1 MTAGVDESMFGWSEW
16 FLGAAHREP
25 DLEVLHVP
33 PEQGSARDV
42 PPLLFI
48 HGAYTGAWCWHEHFL
63 GWFARHGFDAYAV
76 SLRGHGNSHGADALH
91 QAGLRDYVDDVRRVV
106 ADMPTPPVLVGHS
119 MGGMVIQKYLER
131 YSAPATVLM
140 ATVPPA
146 GLGPSMTRLMASD
159 PILFS
164 QIAMVQA
171 GARDL
176 VDTAN
181 AGRAVFSDDLDPELR
196 DIYGAR
202 MQPESQRALMDMT
215 FADLPRPWRMHL
227 PPMLVLGAARD
238 ALFSANETRRTA
250 RAYGAEHRVYAGM
263 AHAMMLEKGWA
274 DVARGIRDWV
284 RTQARALAA

>member
-1 MTAGVDESMFGWSEW
+1 MLLWPDW
-16 FLGAAHREP
+16 FFGAATCEP
-25 DLEVLHVP
+25 GLEVLHVP
-33 PEQGSARDV
+33 PESQATRDA

-48 HGAYTGAWCWHEHFL
+48 HGAYTAAWCWQEHFL
-63 GWFARHGFDAYAV
+63 GWFARQGFNAYAV
-76 SLRGHGNSHGADALH
+76 SLRGHGNSDGAGALH
-91 QAGLRDYVDDVRRVV
+91 QAGLRDYVRDVRRVV
-106 ADMPTPPVLVGHS
+106 DNLPAPPVLVGHS
-119 MGGMVIQKYLER
+119 MGGMVIQKYLEQ
-131 YSAPATVLM
+131 YPLPAAVLM

-176 VDTAN
+176 VDTEN

-196 DIYGAR
+196 DRYGAR
-202 MQPESQRALMDMT
+202 MQQESQRALMDMT
-215 FADLPRPWRMHL
+215 VTDLPRPWRMDL
-227 PPMLVLGAARD
+227 PPMLVLGAGRD

-250 RAYGAEHRVYAGM
+250 RAYGAEHRVYEGM
-263 AHAMMLEKGWA
+263 AHAMMLERGWA

-284 RTQARALAA
+284 RDRAHALVA